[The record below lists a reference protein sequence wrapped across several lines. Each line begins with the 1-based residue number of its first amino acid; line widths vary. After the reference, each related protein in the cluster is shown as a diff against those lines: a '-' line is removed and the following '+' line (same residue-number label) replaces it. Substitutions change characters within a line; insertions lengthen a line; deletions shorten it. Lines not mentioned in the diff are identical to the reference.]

1 MLSESAV
8 NLPALRMAVNLA
20 HKRLAG
26 DIATAKSM
34 TAASLAAAEEPA
46 SAAPPAAPTHNGET
60 VAANVM
66 EMNGAR
72 PPESKPPRYYR
83 GYLVED

>member
-1 MLSESAV
+1 
-8 NLPALRMAVNLA
+8 
-20 HKRLAG
+20 
-26 DIATAKSM
+26 
-34 TAASLAAAEEPA
+34 
-46 SAAPPAAPTHNGET
+46 
-60 VAANVM
+60 VM